1 MESINGDTFVDVLD
15 DRRKTQDFFWA
26 NKPWEMPVC
35 RYSKFR
41 SPSEIKKAVLRSY
54 RVKNAIKE
62 VINLNML
69 NMFFLVFCKIFL
81 LSKYF

>member
-26 NKPWEMPVC
+26 NKPWEAPVC

-41 SPSEIKKAVLRSY
+41 LPGEIKESVLKSY

-62 VINLNML
+62 VINLN
-69 NMFFLVFCKIFL
+69 NITIDF
-81 LSKYF
+81 